1 MSESLK
7 TALATIILL
16 FLGLF
21 IYGKFG
27 PGLPLSVSSITTAQ
41 PAPFTVSADGKVLA
55 KPDVAQVNL
64 GFTTS
69 GSSVSQVQS
78 QANQT
83 INNIS
88 AAVKKLGIGESDIQ
102 TTNYNLR
109 PDYDYNS
116 KPQRI
121 TGYTIDV
128 NIEVKVRDFGKIN
141 QVIDAGTTNGA
152 NTVGGLQFTVDNPET
167 YRAQARKL
175 AIDNAEKK
183 AAEIAGESG
192 ITLGRL
198 INVSEGNTATPQPLY
213 MDKAVGLGGGTAPS
227 VPTQIEPGTS
237 EISVTVTLSYE
248 TR

>member
-1 MSESLK
+1 MKQTLTTSLVVFLL
-7 TALATIILL
+7 ALLAL
-16 FLGLF
+16 FV
-21 IYGKFG
+21 YGKFG

-41 PAPFTVSADGKVLA
+41 PTPFTVSADGKVTA
-55 KPDVAQVNL
+55 KPDVAEVNL
-64 GFTTS
+64 GFTTT
-69 GSSVSQVQS
+69 GANVSQVQS

-88 AAVKKLGIGESDIQ
+88 AAVKKLGIGENDIK

-128 NIEVKVRDFGKIN
+128 NIDVKVRDFAKIN

-152 NTVGGLQFTVDNPET
+152 NIVGNLQFTIDDIEK
-167 YRAQARKL
+167 YKSQARKI
-175 AIDNAEKK
+175 AIDNARKK
-183 AAEIAGESG
+183 ASEIAGESG

-198 INVSEGNTATPQPLY
+198 INVAEENTNYPRPFL
-213 MDKAVGLGGGTAPS
+213 MDSKAGIGGGAAPS
-227 VPTQIEPGTS
+227 VPTQVEPGSS